1 MLHVPRLRAA
11 ARTLALCRGNASLSA
26 APTAGAGSTPA
37 PHPHPQGE
45 PKTAGRKTKR
55 QLLKRAPISLDN
67 PRTWNRPVTPGLIP
81 AFDQA
86 LKYIQRDSANI
97 EAESKELASN
107 ITVKEAEWQKAEGE
121 AKAQLDAELESMR
134 EKLHILHVQSQVNLP
149 EVRWKVRNAM
159 ADMSIPAHR
168 HLVEHRWRKDGD
180 LDLLMERIYQM
191 DVVPDVLPEINPT
204 IDLKVVV
211 RTMGAQQ
218 LKEHDRKPEFNVEPG
233 RFLDAGNTI
242 ERPRLYADVF
252 HTDTRLYTMLLVDPD
267 VPNPETASYTTFL
280 HWLQPNVPLSAST
293 TRISGLNNHTKYIPP
308 HPQKGTPYHRYTV
321 LLIPQPPK
329 EGETYTRNTEARAK
343 DGEVTSKEIEVDVI
357 GEEGRKGFD
366 VREFCERHGM
376 SCKEGG
382 AVHMWREVWSERTN
396 KVYREILK
404 QPEPVFGRP
413 PKPDRYAEIRGR
425 KKYIS

>member
-1 MLHVPRLRAA
+1 VNAAVPAE
-11 ARTLALCRGNASLSA
+11 
-26 APTAGAGSTPA
+26 
-37 PHPHPQGE
+37 GE

-233 RFLDAGNTI
+233 RFLDAGNVC
-242 ERPRLYADVF
+242 PSLHPALYLA
-252 HTDTRLYTMLLVDPD
+252 HCTSITR
-267 VPNPETASYTTFL
+267 
-280 HWLQPNVPLSAST
+280 PLSARAFTPTSSIQTRAFTPCSSSIPTSLIPRPPLTPHSSTGCNPTSLFPLPPPASPAST
-293 TRISGLNNHTKYIPP
+293 TTPSTSPLTLRRVLHT
-308 HPQKGTPYHRYTV
+308 T
-321 LLIPQPPK
+321 
-329 EGETYTRNTEARAK
+329 
-343 DGEVTSKEIEVDVI
+343 D
-357 GEEGRKGFD
+357 
-366 VREFCERHGM
+366 
-376 SCKEGG
+376 
-382 AVHMWREVWSERTN
+382 
-396 KVYREILK
+396 ILC
-404 QPEPVFGRP
+404 
-413 PKPDRYAEIRGR
+413 
-425 KKYIS
+425 S